1 MMRNAESSL
10 EVQPL
15 GDRGALGQAPP
26 EPPPGIET
34 PAVFIDLDVIDAN
47 IHRMQAA
54 LGNNGISLRP
64 HMKSHKSVHLARRQL
79 EAGAVGITVSSV
91 GEAEVFA
98 EAGFD
103 DIFLA
108 YTVWAG
114 NSRRARRI
122 LNLHEKVG
130 SFSIGVDSVAG
141 AQQLALATQGSPRP
155 LRVLVE
161 IDSGAHRTGVPP
173 QEAGGLAAE
182 CLRLRLDVAGIFT
195 YAGHAGKSREA
206 RPEGAADEV
215 LAAEEAIASFSARGI
230 PVGIVSAGSTPT
242 ALISSRAPITE
253 SRPGEYIFNDADN
266 VRLGTCESL
275 ADVGLLVATTVVST
289 AVDGQVIIDAGTKVL
304 GREGNAEKGFGLV
317 PSIPGSLLRLLNEH
331 HGYLSIP
338 DGVVRPS
345 VGDVLT
351 LVPNHACP
359 VANLFDEY
367 VVTQGGSDTGRW
379 PVDARGH
386 LS

>member
-1 MMRNAESSL
+1 MVTNHT
-10 EVQPL
+10 PP
-15 GDRGALGQAPP
+15 APP
-26 EPPPGIET
+26 SGIET
-34 PAVFIDLDVIDAN
+34 PAVFIDLDVVDAN
-47 IHRMQAA
+47 IKRMQDSLANS
-54 LGNNGISLRP
+54 GVSLRP
-64 HMKSHKSVHLARRQL
+64 HMKSHKSVNLARRQL
-79 EAGAVGITVSSV
+79 DAGAAGITVSSV

-103 DIFLA
+103 DIFIA
-108 YTVWAG
+108 YTIWAG
-114 NSRRARRI
+114 NARRAQRIRR
-122 LNLHEKVG
+122 LHEQVR

-141 AQQLALATQGSPRP
+141 AQQLALATQGSPQP

-161 IDSGAHRTGVPP
+161 IDSGARRAGVPP
-173 QEAGGLAAE
+173 QEAGELAAE
-182 CLRLRLDVAGIFT
+182 CLRLGLDVAGVFT
-195 YAGHAGKSREA
+195 YAGHAGKSRDA
-206 RPEGAADEV
+206 RAGGAADEV
-215 LAAEEAIASFSARGI
+215 SAAEQAIASFSARGI
-230 PVGIVSAGSTPT
+230 PMGIVSAGSTPT
-242 ALISSRAPITE
+242 AHFSAHAPMTE
-253 SRPGEYIFNDADN
+253 LRPGEYIFNDADN

-289 AVDGQVIIDAGTKVL
+289 AVGGQVIIDAGTKVL
-304 GREGNAEKGFGLV
+304 GREGNPEKGFGLV

-338 DGVVRPS
+338 DGVARPS

-351 LVPNHACP
+351 VVPNHACP

-367 VVTQGGSDTGRW
+367 VVMQGGSEVGRW

>member
-1 MMRNAESSL
+1 MQNAESSL
-10 EVQPL
+10 EVQSL
-15 GDRGALGQAPP
+15 GNRGAQVHALP
-26 EPPPGIET
+26 EPPQGIET
-34 PAVFIDLDVIDAN
+34 PAVFIDLDVVDAN
-47 IHRMQAA
+47 IKRMQAA
-54 LGNNGISLRP
+54 LSNSGVSLRP
-64 HMKSHKSVHLARRQL
+64 HIKSHKSVNLARRQL

-98 EAGFD
+98 EAGCD

-108 YTVWAG
+108 YTIWAG
-114 NSRRARRI
+114 NPRRARRI
-122 LNLHEKVG
+122 RSLHEKVG

-141 AQQLALATQGSPRP
+141 AQQLALATQGSSRP

-182 CLRLRLDVAGIFT
+182 CLRLGLDVAGIFT

-206 RPEGAADEV
+206 RPEGAGDEV
-215 LAAEEAIASFSARGI
+215 RAAEQAVASFSAKGI

-242 ALISSRAPITE
+242 AVISSRAPITE

-275 ADVGLLVATTVVST
+275 ADVGLLVASTVVST
-289 AVDGQVIIDAGTKVL
+289 AVQGQVIIDAGTKVL

-351 LVPNHACP
+351 VVPNHACP

-367 VVTQGGSDTGRW
+367 VVTQGGSETGRW

>member
-1 MMRNAESSL
+1 MVNNSMSQSL
-10 EVQPL
+10 
-15 GDRGALGQAPP
+15 P
-26 EPPPGIET
+26 EPPGGIET
-34 PAVFIDLDVIDAN
+34 PAVYIDLDVIDLN
-47 IHRMQAA
+47 IKRMQQS
-54 LGNNGISLRP
+54 LSNSGVNLRP
-64 HMKSHKSVHLARRQL
+64 HMKSHKSVNLARRQL
-79 EAGAVGITVSSV
+79 EAGAAGITVSSV

-103 DIFLA
+103 DIFVA

-114 NSRRARRI
+114 GLRGKRI
-122 LNLHEKVG
+122 RSLHEQVR

-141 AQQLALATQGSPRP
+141 AKQLALATQGSPRP

-161 IDSGAHRTGVPP
+161 IDSGARRAGVPP
-173 QEAGGLAAE
+173 REAGDLAAE
-182 CLRLRLDVAGIFT
+182 CMRLGLDVAGIFT
-195 YAGHAGKSREA
+195 YAGHAGKSRDA
-206 RPEGAADEV
+206 RPEGASDEV
-215 LAAEEAIASFSARGI
+215 RAADQAIASFSARGI
-230 PVGIVSAGSTPT
+230 PMGIVSAGSTPT
-242 ALISSRAPITE
+242 ARFSSRAPITE
-253 SRPGEYIFNDADN
+253 LRPGEYIFNDADN

-289 AVDGQVIIDAGTKVL
+289 AVEGQVIIDAGTKVL
-304 GREGNAEKGFGLV
+304 GREGNSEKGFGLV
-317 PSIPGSLLRLLNEH
+317 PSIPGSFLRLLNEH

-338 DGVVRPS
+338 DGVERPS

-351 LVPNHACP
+351 VVPNHACP

-367 VVTQGGSDTGRW
+367 VVLQDGSDIGRW

>member
-1 MMRNAESSL
+1 MATTNF
-10 EVQPL
+10 
-15 GDRGALGQAPP
+15 RGRTAFTPMSHALL
-26 EPPPGIET
+26 EPPSGIET
-34 PAVFIDLDVIDAN
+34 PAILIDLDVVDAN
-47 IHRMQAA
+47 IKRMQDS
-54 LGNNGISLRP
+54 LSNSGVSLRP
-64 HMKSHKSVHLARRQL
+64 HVKSHKSVNLARRQL
-79 EAGAVGITVSSV
+79 EAGADGITVSSV

-103 DIFLA
+103 DIFVA
-108 YTVWAG
+108 YTIWAG
-114 NSRRARRI
+114 GLRGQRI
-122 LNLHEKVG
+122 RSLHDQVH
-130 SFSIGVDSVAG
+130 SFSVGVDSVAG

-155 LRVLVE
+155 LRVVVE

-173 QEAGGLAAE
+173 QEAGALAAE
-182 CLRLRLDVAGIFT
+182 CLRLGLNVAGIFT
-195 YAGHAGKSREA
+195 YAAHAGKSTDA
-206 RPEGAADEV
+206 RPEAAADEV
-215 LAAEEAIASFSARGI
+215 RAAEHAIASFSAKGI
-230 PVGIVSAGSTPT
+230 PAVVVSAGSTPT

-266 VRLGTCESL
+266 LRLGACESL

-289 AVDGQVIIDAGTKVL
+289 AVEGQVIIDAGTKAL
-304 GREGNAEKGFGLV
+304 GGEGNAEKGFGLV
-317 PSIPGSLLRLLNEH
+317 PSIPGSFLRLLNEH

-338 DGVVRPS
+338 DGVTRPS

-351 LVPNHACP
+351 VVPNHACP

-367 VVTQGGSDTGRW
+367 VVMQGGSDIGRW

>member
-1 MMRNAESSL
+1 MQEAETPAEFENAPGRAET
-10 EVQPL
+10 E
-15 GDRGALGQAPP
+15 RGWALS
-26 EPPPGIET
+26 EIET
-34 PAVFIDLDVIDAN
+34 PAVLVDLDVVDAN

-54 LGNNGISLRP
+54 MAGRGVGLRP
-64 HMKSHKSVHLARRQL
+64 HVKSHKSVNLARRQL
-79 EAGAVGITVSSV
+79 QAGAIGITVSSV

-98 EAGFD
+98 EAGFE

-108 YTVWAG
+108 YTIWAG
-114 NSRRARRI
+114 SRHRAERVMR
-122 LNLHEKVG
+122 LHSRVR
-130 SFSIGVDSVAG
+130 SFSIGVDSEAG
-141 AQQLALATQGSPRP
+141 AQRLADATRGSRRP

-161 IDSGAHRTGVPP
+161 IDSGAHRTGVSPKG
-173 QEAGGLAAE
+173 AGELAVA
-182 CLRLRLDVAGIFT
+182 CQRLGLDVAGVFT

-206 RPEGAADEV
+206 RVEGAADEV
-215 LAAEEAIASFSARGI
+215 RAAEEAIASFSMQGM
-230 PVGIVSAGSTPT
+230 PVEIVSAGSTPT
-242 ALISSRAPITE
+242 ALLSSRPPITE

-266 VRLGTCESL
+266 VRLGTCEGL
-275 ADVGLLVATTVVST
+275 ADVALLVAATVVST

-317 PSIPGSLLRLLNEH
+317 PSIPGSSLRLLNEH

-338 DGVVRPS
+338 DGVVRPA
-345 VGDVLT
+345 VGDMLT
-351 LVPNHACP
+351 VVPNHACP

-367 VVTQGGSDTGRW
+367 IVLQGGSPVDRW